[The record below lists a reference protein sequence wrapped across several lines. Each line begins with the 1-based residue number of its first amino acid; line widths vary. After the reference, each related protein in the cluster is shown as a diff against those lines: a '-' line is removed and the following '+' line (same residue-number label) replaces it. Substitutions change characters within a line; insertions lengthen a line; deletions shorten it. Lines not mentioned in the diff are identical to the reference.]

1 MLEQEFIELY
11 DKFKLNFYRNIFAGF
26 TGREA
31 SLTATET
38 FCVEVIHALKR
49 PTVNKLAEFLDI
61 SQPNAAYKVASLV
74 KKGYV
79 IKTQSQDDKR
89 VFYLEV
95 TDKFDKY
102 YKYKNEYTY
111 TVLDRA
117 KKEFS
122 EEEVKSLENMLH
134 RMSTEMMPEIAGF
147 FIEEE

>member
-1 MLEQEFIELY
+1 MLEQEFIGLY

-26 TGREA
+26 IGREA
-31 SLTATET
+31 VLTATET

-74 KKGYV
+74 KKGYIV
-79 IKTQSQDDKR
+79 KVQSQEDKR

-95 TDKFDKY
+95 TKKFDKY
-102 YKYKNEYTY
+102 YKIKNEYIY

-117 KKEFS
+117 KETFTKEEIAQFEGFLKRVS
-122 EEEVKSLENMLH
+122 D
-134 RMSTEMMPEIAGF
+134 EMMPEVT
-147 FIEEE
+147 ELLKDS

>member
-79 IKTQSQDDKR
+79 VKEQSKEDKR
-89 VFYLEV
+89 VFYLDV
-95 TDKFDKY
+95 TEKFQKY
-102 YKYKNEYTY
+102 YKFKNEYIY
-111 TVLDRA
+111 TVINRA
-117 KKEFS
+117 KEEFT
-122 EEEVKSLENMLH
+122 EDEVHQLENMLH
-134 RMSTEMMPEIAGF
+134 RMSTEMMPEVSGF
-147 FIEEE
+147 FNED